1 MNQNTLWWQWILGPE
16 CSCRCGARVPLRF
29 DPNRYDELKTL
40 FLAVANGI
48 LDQNAPVGVTRAFP
62 LTLTPIVAM
71 SPKCCFCCGEWNLGP
86 QCSCRCD
93 TRDAALNQTCCFCGG
108 EWNVGPQC
116 SCRCD
121 ARILPNIDANRCDES
136 KMLISVVANGSLDH
150 RGQAVPGL
158 IVSRFRGP
166 IFGAIFGNKM

>member
-1 MNQNTLWWQWILGPE
+1 MHVLVVESGILDHNATVGVTHAFPLTLTPVAAMNQNTLWWQWILGPE

-93 TRDAALNQTCCFCGG
+93 TRDAALNQTCCFLWWRM
-108 EWNVGPQC
+108 ERWTTV
-116 SCRCD
+116 
-121 ARILPNIDANRCDES
+121 L
-136 KMLISVVANGSLDH
+136 L
-150 RGQAVPGL
+150 
-158 IVSRFRGP
+158 
-166 IFGAIFGNKM
+166 